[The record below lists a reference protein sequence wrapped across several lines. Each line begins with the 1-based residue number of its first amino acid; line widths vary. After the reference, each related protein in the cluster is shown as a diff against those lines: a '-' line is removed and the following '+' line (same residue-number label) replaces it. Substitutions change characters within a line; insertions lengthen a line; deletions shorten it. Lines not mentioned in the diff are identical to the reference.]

1 MFSCG
6 MYNYSGEFAFNVG
19 LPAKSGVS
27 GGLVL
32 VIPNL
37 MGIGL
42 WSPPLDETGNSV
54 RCLQFC
60 EELVSRFNFHNFD
73 NLNFSEKKIDP
84 RQSRHEKTGLTLMTL
99 LFAAKAGD
107 VTALRS
113 LHMQGADMEAADYD
127 GRTALHLAAAEGHI
141 EAVKFILEVG
151 QVAPEPTDR
160 WGVTPYQEAVRFDHT
175 IVAKYIKAFL
185 G

>member
-1 MFSCG
+1 MLESSNCIRNVLSMMFSCG

-42 WSPPLDETGNSV
+42 WSPPLDEIGRKLLISDSLTLFGYYYLYRDEMYCPCFFIFSCSQSCWCNLSQIVAYIIHHLLKFFISGNST

-60 EELVSRFNFHNFD
+60 EELVERFNFHHFD
-73 NLNFSEKKIDP
+73 NLNHSETKIDP
-84 RQSRHEKTGLTLMTL
+84 RKSRHEVCFRLINHSI
-99 LFAAKAGD
+99 ANII
-107 VTALRS
+107 S
-113 LHMQGADMEAADYD
+113 
-127 GRTALHLAAAEGHI
+127 
-141 EAVKFILEVG
+141 
-151 QVAPEPTDR
+151 
-160 WGVTPYQEAVRFDHT
+160 
-175 IVAKYIKAFL
+175 
-185 G
+185 

>member
-27 GGLVL
+27 GGLIL

-42 WSPPLDETGNSV
+42 WSPPLDEFG
-54 RCLQFC
+54 
-60 EELVSRFNFHNFD
+60 
-73 NLNFSEKKIDP
+73 K
-84 RQSRHEKTGLTLMTL
+84 
-99 LFAAKAGD
+99 
-107 VTALRS
+107 
-113 LHMQGADMEAADYD
+113 
-127 GRTALHLAAAEGHI
+127 
-141 EAVKFILEVG
+141 
-151 QVAPEPTDR
+151 
-160 WGVTPYQEAVRFDHT
+160 
-175 IVAKYIKAFL
+175 FL